1 MKSNL
6 LKPLLVTVFCAFV
19 SIFEM
24 NAQIV
29 FYDFHVKN
37 KALAYQG
44 YGNHLYTKT
53 KNTSDKTIRKATIRY
68 VLIDR
73 VGDVWKNQNGYYDL
87 WLLYTGPLKPK
98 RSSGKYCWTY
108 VSPRQDLAA
117 FPRYVYVQY
126 MDGTTD
132 AIQITEANIKTYFPN
147 LKWQNVSYN
156 NLAFDNTNPY
166 DPVVAQNN
174 SQNQDNPIQS
184 DETPSAS
191 VPPIPVLADVDQQIP
206 MTTGEN
212 RNVFAVVIG
221 NEKYTQVAQVPHADN
236 DAKIFAAYCEKTLGL
251 PKQNIKL
258 YENATYGTM
267 IEAVSNIQKIANAY
281 KGDIKVIFYYAGHGI
296 PDEASKEAYLLPVD
310 ANGMRME
317 VCYPLSR
324 LYSELAK
331 MNTKNVTVFLD
342 ACFSGSKRGEGML
355 ASARGVA
362 IKTKSESPKGN
373 LVVFSAATSDET
385 AYPFEENDHGLFTYF
400 LLKKL
405 KETSGRC
412 SLGELSD
419 YLTTQVTRHSIVVN
433 SKSQTPCITVSPA
446 LQSTWRSMKLK

>member
-166 DPVVAQNN
+166 DHVVAQNN
-174 SQNQDNPIQS
+174 SQNQSDSVQS

-191 VPPIPVLADVDQQIP
+191 VPPVPVLADVDQQIP

-342 ACFSGSKRGEGML
+342 ACFSGAQRGDGML
-355 ASARGVA
+355 MAARGVA
-362 IKTKSESPKGN
+362 IKPKSNALTGN
-373 LVVFSAATSDET
+373 LVVFSAATGQQT
-385 AYPFEENDHGLFTYF
+385 AYPYKEKGHGMFTYY

-405 KETSGRC
+405 SATRGECT
-412 SLGELSD
+412 LGELGSYVCD
-419 YLTTQVTRHSIVVN
+419 EVAKQAIVFN
-433 SKSQTPCITVSPA
+433 GKEQTPVVQTAPKM
-446 LQSTWRSMKLK
+446 QNTWRNLKLK